1 MKKINDV
8 KVLPIPIKG
17 AGGKKFPGYK
27 IFSDNKY
34 PNIFLLAKKNSG
46 KTSTIFTIIKQ
57 YLEKK
62 YSVKSERNKKVI
74 IFSSTVNKDANWIFI
89 TKWLKSKKIE
99 YETHTSLKEDGVNK
113 LKEFY
118 EQLESDKSEEDEEV
132 NKRSDKYEHKHFSLI
147 KYDSES
153 DSSDS
158 DNKSDKSDRDSKM
171 EYIIIFDDF
180 SIELKDKSVG
190 YFLKRNRHFK
200 STVLISSQYFNDL
213 SKDSRL
219 QLDLVLLFQNLP
231 DEKVEEV
238 RSDCDINIPKKTF
251 LTIYKQVTEEK
262 YNFLYVNCRN
272 GELRKNFNHKL

>member
-1 MKKINDV
+1 
-8 KVLPIPIKG
+8 
-17 AGGKKFPGYK
+17 
-27 IFSDNKY
+27 
-34 PNIFLLAKKNSG
+34 
-46 KTSTIFTIIKQ
+46 
-57 YLEKK
+57 
-62 YSVKSERNKKVI
+62 
-74 IFSSTVNKDANWIFI
+74 
-89 TKWLKSKKIE
+89 
-99 YETHTSLKEDGVNK
+99 
-113 LKEFY
+113 
-118 EQLESDKSEEDEEV
+118 
-132 NKRSDKYEHKHFSLI
+132 
-147 KYDSES
+147 
-153 DSSDS
+153 
-158 DNKSDKSDRDSKM
+158 M
-171 EYIIIFDDF
+171 EYIIIFDNF

-272 GELRKNFNHKL
+272 GELRKNFNNKL

>member
-27 IFSDNKY
+27 IFSENKY

-62 YSVKSERNKKVI
+62 KNKKVI

-99 YETHTSLKEDGVNK
+99 YETHTSLKEDGINK

-118 EQLESDKSEEDEEV
+118 EQLEGGEESDEENEEV
-132 NKRSDKYEHKHFSLI
+132 IEKDKHFSLI

-153 DSSDS
+153 ESESEDDRNRS
-158 DNKSDKSDRDSKM
+158 SDKSDRDSNYNKM

-272 GELRKNFNHKL
+272 GELRKNFDKKF